1 MNNLMTMPI
10 LILPISVKMLTL
22 GDTVKYK
29 VLCWVF
35 YLKSQ
40 FIPPQSSFLFKLKK
54 KSINCANTEQCVL
67 KLCACNGVGVGSG
80 IGCEGRALPLVK
92 VTIL

>member
-1 MNNLMTMPI
+1 MTMPI

-22 GDTVKYK
+22 GDTHVKYK
-29 VLCWVF
+29 VLCWMF

-40 FIPPQSSFLFKLKK
+40 FILPQSSFLFKLKK
-54 KSINCANTEQCVL
+54 KH
-67 KLCACNGVGVGSG
+67 KLCKHRAVCLKALCLQWGGVGSG